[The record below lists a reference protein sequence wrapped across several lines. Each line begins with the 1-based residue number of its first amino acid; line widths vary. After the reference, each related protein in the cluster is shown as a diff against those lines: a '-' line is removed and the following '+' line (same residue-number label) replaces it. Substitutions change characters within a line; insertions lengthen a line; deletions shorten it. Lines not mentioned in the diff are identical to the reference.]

1 MISKQVPKQNY
12 ETVLK
17 LIKFISARLNDI
29 EIDDVY
35 EKAIENAFLMT
46 PKIPKN
52 LIKAMC
58 DATETTYLDNEK
70 EILFINLLDR
80 LVEMTLT
87 PADTLMDTLLPMI
100 SDYGSVIRTN
110 NAPAFQKLVAM
121 SLQDNS
127 VFKNLNIILQLGD
140 ALNPNKN
147 PIAENAVKELEKEL
161 LRLNLSNKQIQPVTL
176 SLAVK
181 NVNYQIR
188 QRGFLQERC
197 VSCNRRQR
205 ITTLSLMTQT

>member
-1 MISKQVPKQNY
+1 MARIIPD
-12 ETVLK
+12 ET
-17 LIKFISARLNDI
+17 A
-29 EIDDVY
+29 E
-35 EKAIENAFLMT
+35 
-46 PKIPKN
+46 
-52 LIKAMC
+52 
-58 DATETTYLDNEK
+58 
-70 EILFINLLDR
+70 
-80 LVEMTLT
+80 
-87 PADTLMDTLLPMI
+87 TLMDNMLPMI
-100 SDYGSVIRTN
+100 LDYVSEIGSVIRTD

-147 PIAENAVKELEKEL
+147 PIAENAVKELEKEF

-181 NVNYQIR
+181 NVNSRIR